1 MLQTPTKTTR
11 IIPYAFPTNQ
21 VMNYFHVFISLLI
34 VICLAVVHIITLH
47 QTSALSLWLVRCRLS
62 GHVSSVAQ
70 QLNFRQ
76 NSEFCG
82 HQLIHGEFSLG
93 SLVLSSVHLT
103 IIVTNT
109 LINQAGSY
117 YVNTNFYLI

>member
-11 IIPYAFPTNQ
+11 IIPYAIPTNQ

-47 QTSALSLWLVRCRLS
+47 QTSVSSLWLVRCRLS

-76 NSEFCG
+76 NSKFCG
-82 HQLIHGEFSLG
+82 HHVEFSLG
-93 SLVLSSVHLT
+93 LLVLSSVHST
-103 IIVTNT
+103 IIITNT

-117 YVNTNFYLI
+117 VNTNFYLI